1 MSPLRSSRAAR
12 LLALPRALSVRVPA
26 LAPALAMLLLA
37 GCSNAGDGALIETT
51 LDAESGASASLSE
64 PGETGRGDSSG
75 EQGEDPPAT
84 STDAGESGGGEDTT
98 SGGAP
103 EPAPGEPILEDL
115 LEAKANEIEGCDLV
129 TPVSVQLRTLDAAA
143 TVSPTQARDAALSN
157 WVSLTGIRIRPWEFF
172 NYYAFDYP
180 PAEAGMVAITPQM
193 VVQPGAEGSPE
204 FVLQIGVTTQAL
216 AAEQRPPLRLT
227 LALDN
232 SNSMAGKAED
242 MLRATVKAIAGSL
255 RQGDTLS
262 IVTWNSK
269 STTILEMHPI
279 SGPSDP
285 VVLEKLDQLELGGSA
300 ELYSG
305 LMVAYKLAVAAH
317 DPTAWNRVVL
327 VSDGGAT
334 ANDTDLAVIADHADK
349 LGIYLS
355 SAGVGDAGT
364 YRSDM
369 MDATAHAG
377 RGASLFIGSDGEAD
391 KRFGA
396 QLVRTLGP
404 AVRDVDVRLELP
416 PGFEVVRD
424 PAADALNDSGL
435 DPGGVRLGPNASL
448 VLHRRLR
455 SCDADAE
462 TDLEAKL
469 LVRVAFV
476 DEATGELREAKAA
489 VKLATLLAQDKTQLA
504 QLYKGAAVQAYTEA
518 LQRWQA
524 HPADLMAT
532 LDGAA
537 QALAVATELLPN
549 DAELAEIAAV
559 LAVLSAG

>member
-12 LLALPRALSVRVPA
+12 LLALPLRASA
-26 LAPALAMLLLA
+26 LAPTLAMLLLA
-37 GCSNAGDGALIETT
+37 GCSNAGDSAPIETT
-51 LDAESGASASLSE
+51 VDAESGASDSLGE
-64 PGETGRGDSSG
+64 PGETGRGESSG
-75 EQGEDPPAT
+75 EPDEPSETTADP
-84 STDAGESGGGEDTT
+84 SGSGGGDETT
-98 SGGAP
+98 GGGAP
-103 EPAPGEPILEDL
+103 ETPPALEPVLEDL
-115 LEAKANEIEGCDLV
+115 LEAKASEIDGCDLV
-129 TPVSVQLRTLDAAA
+129 TPVSVMLRTLDAAA

-172 NYYAFDYP
+172 NYYGFDYP
-180 PAEAGMVAITPQM
+180 AAEPGTVAITPQI
-193 VVQPGAEGSPE
+193 VALPGDAAE
-204 FVLQIGVTTQAL
+204 FLLQIGVTTEAL
-216 AAEQRPPLRLT
+216 SAEQRPPLRLT

-255 RQGDTLS
+255 RAGDTLS
-262 IVTWNSK
+262 IVTWNAK
-269 STTILEMHPI
+269 STTILELHPV

-317 DPTAWNRVVL
+317 DPAAWNRVVL

-334 ANDTDLAVIADHADK
+334 ANDTDLAVIADHAAK

-377 RGASLFIGSDGEAD
+377 RGASLFIGSEDEAS

-396 QLVRTLGP
+396 QFVRTLGH

-424 PAADALNDSGL
+424 PAADALNDAGF
-435 DPGGVRLGPNASL
+435 DPAGVRLGPNASL

-455 SCDADAE
+455 SCDAGAKTYLD
-462 TDLEAKL
+462 AKL

-489 VKLATLLAQDKTQLA
+489 VKLATLLAQGKGELA
-504 QLYKGAAVQAYTEA
+504 QLYKGAAVRAYADA

-524 HPADLMAT
+524 HPADLTAT
-532 LDGAA
+532 LDAA
-537 QALAVATELLPN
+537 AEALKFATELLPN